1 MPKKKVSNI
10 NPLFGKRLKQYRVA
24 CGITQ
29 EQIADKLNVNRATY
43 TKYETGVSEPSLD
56 ILSRIISVLGIDF
69 NSLLSEKDMREG
81 GIYDNNMPMFNLT
94 KDEQNIVIALRSF
107 SDDEKIILNDK
118 ITEILKS
125 RSRNLMSVPRRDT

>member
-29 EQIADKLNVNRATY
+29 EQISDKLNVNRSTY

-56 ILSRIISVLGIDF
+56 ILSRIISVFGIDF
-69 NSLLSEKDMREG
+69 NSLLSEKDMYEG
-81 GIYDNNMPMFNLT
+81 SIYDNKMPMFNLT
-94 KDEQNIVIALRSF
+94 KNEQNTIIALRSF
-107 SDDEKIILNDK
+107 SDAEKSILNDK
-118 ITEILKS
+118 ITEILEH
-125 RSRNLMSVPRRDT
+125 RRKELTTG